1 MIVAQVL
8 RRLLTNK
15 KGRFFLVGVVG
26 RFSMIWQTNRSDELA
41 KKNLRFCLDYSDV
54 KVGGASVVLR
64 MRKDLLNFEV
74 RPEQFFF
81 LLAQVDISNMNDPPK
96 NSSSCRLRNV

>member
-81 LLAQVDISNMNDPPK
+81 LHAQVDISNMNDPPK